1 MSTGTF
7 GGSVR
12 RVAPRPGSRLVT
24 EPAQHGHRAPVRTL
38 GCLLGSI
45 AFLTLALGPMWKDSP
60 SRLYAARST
69 PSDITPVLLA
79 SATETVADETCDERH
94 EILALRAQLV
104 GAWEDD
110 HMGRRV
116 MTLRP
121 DGTGTMLVELKGPA
135 KLLIGPR
142 LLFTLTW
149 SVDERTLSLQMTG
162 DEPAKKV
169 AMITRRYGDKAEQHI
184 EEIDGQW
191 LYVHDLD
198 DGDEFAFRRLEPTIT
213 LLD

>member
-1 MSTGTF
+1 M

-12 RVAPRPGSRLVT
+12 RVAPRPGSRLAI
-24 EPAQHGHRAPVRTL
+24 EPVERGHRAPVRTL
-38 GCLLGSI
+38 GCLLGAI

-60 SRLYAARST
+60 SRLYAARMT
-69 PSDITPVLLA
+69 PTEIAPLSLA
-79 SATETVADETCDERH
+79 SVTESADDEFCDEHHDR
-94 EILALRAQLV
+94 LALRTQLV

-135 KLLIGPR
+135 KLLVGPR

-149 SVDERTLSLQMTG
+149 SVEERTLSLKMTG
-162 DEPAKKV
+162 GEPAKKV

>member
-1 MSTGTF
+1 MRIGTS

-12 RVAPRPGSRLVT
+12 RIAPRPGSRLAIESVV
-24 EPAQHGHRAPVRTL
+24 QGHRAPVRTL
-38 GCLLGSI
+38 GCLLGAI

-60 SRLYAARST
+60 SRLFAARMTS
-69 PSDITPVLLA
+69 PDALLSLPA
-79 SATETVADETCDERH
+79 PAPEAVANELCDVRLDE
-94 EILALRAQLV
+94 LALRTQLV

-135 KLLIGPR
+135 KLLIGSR

-149 SVDERTLSLQMTG
+149 SVDERILSLKMTG
-162 DEPAKKV
+162 GEPAKKV

-184 EEIDGQW
+184 DEIDGQW
-191 LYVHDLD
+191 LYVQDLD